1 MKFTS
6 IKLRRLNLG
15 LSVDETVM
23 SLGISKSMF
32 YKVEQGCKNPSSKLI
47 AKFAKQYSCTV
58 DDIFN
63 DLNILI

>member
-1 MKFTS
+1 MKITS
-6 IKLRRLNLG
+6 IKLRRLKLG
-15 LSVDETVM
+15 FSVNDAVD

-32 YKVEQGCKNPSSKLI
+32 YKIEQGFKNPSSALI

-58 DDIFN
+58 DDIYR

>member
-1 MKFTS
+1 MNVTS

-15 LSVDETVM
+15 FSVDDMVL

-32 YKVEQGCKNPSSKLI
+32 YQVEQGYKNPSPKLI
-47 AKFAKQYSCTV
+47 AKLAKQYSCSV

-63 DLNILI
+63 DLKIL